1 MHLDADIYLLLC
13 DIKLHKGLMS
23 ADALQLPAT
32 KASEKTLREPIFA
45 ARVAGF
51 FCEAMEKQSNVTAKQ

>member
-1 MHLDADIYLLLC
+1 
-13 DIKLHKGLMS
+13 MS